1 MVGVDVKP
9 LGLAVTLSHL
19 PGVGRWVRSR
29 VSSIG
34 SGNWI
39 VIFGLRVIPVEI
51 PDSMGIQPQA
61 IAVFQGF

>member
-1 MVGVDVKP
+1 
-9 LGLAVTLSHL
+9 
-19 PGVGRWVRSR
+19 

-34 SGNWI
+34 SGYWI